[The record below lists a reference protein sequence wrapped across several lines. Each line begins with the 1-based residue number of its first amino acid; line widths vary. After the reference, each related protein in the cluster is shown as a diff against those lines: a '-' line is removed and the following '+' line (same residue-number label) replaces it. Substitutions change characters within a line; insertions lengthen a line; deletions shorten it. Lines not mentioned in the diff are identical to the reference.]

1 LVQVRFGCYPF
12 REVESSAR
20 GDLSSRKRKRKR
32 GKKMTA
38 KEKTKAA
45 FEEEIKCHG
54 LRQYSSYS
62 LLELHFSFVLT
73 WDSSTIPLPPLLMP

>member
-1 LVQVRFGCYPF
+1 
-12 REVESSAR
+12 
-20 GDLSSRKRKRKR
+20 
-32 GKKMTA
+32 MTA

>member
-1 LVQVRFGCYPF
+1 LVVILLGRWNLLLEAISPA
-12 REVESSAR
+12 EKV
-20 GDLSSRKRKRKR
+20 KRKR

-62 LLELHFSFVLT
+62 LLALHFSFVLT
-73 WDSSTIPLPPLLMP
+73 WDSSTIPLSPLLMP